1 MNDSKI
7 KILDL
12 QRSVT
17 KKNDEI
23 AAQLRKRFEDAGL
36 FAVNL
41 LSGPGSGK
49 TSLLEAT
56 LGRLD
61 RSIRALVV
69 EGDLRTARDAERIAA
84 TGADA
89 VQIVTNG
96 VCHLDSRMITSAL
109 EGRDLT
115 TLDVLVIENVG
126 NLVCPTGFD
135 LGEAARVVIG
145 SVPEGADKPA
155 KYPFMF
161 EKADVVI
168 LNKIDLLEHVPFDR
182 ESFWEHVANVNESA
196 LRLDLSC
203 TTGEGMGAWLDWF
216 AGKVRKRPTEATEN
230 A

>member
-1 MNDSKI
+1 MK
-7 KILDL
+7 
-12 QRSVT
+12 
-17 KKNDEI
+17 
-23 AAQLRKRFEDAGL
+23 AGL

-41 LSGPGSGK
+41 LSGPGAGK

-56 LGRLD
+56 LSRLGGSV
-61 RSIRALVV
+61 RCLVV

-96 VCHLDSRMITSAL
+96 VCHLDSRMVTSAL
-109 EGRDLT
+109 TECDLES
-115 TLDVLVIENVG
+115 LDALIIENVG

-135 LGEAARVVIG
+135 LGESARVVIG
-145 SVPEGADKPA
+145 SVPEGADKPE

-168 LNKIDLLEHVPFDR
+168 LNKIDLLEHVPFDKA
-182 ESFWEHVANVNESA
+182 SFWRHVESVNPRA
-196 LRLDLSC
+196 IRLEISC
-203 TTGEGMGAWLDWF
+203 TTGEGIEPWLDWF
-216 AGKVRKRPTEATEN
+216 AKQVERHRTRAAEN